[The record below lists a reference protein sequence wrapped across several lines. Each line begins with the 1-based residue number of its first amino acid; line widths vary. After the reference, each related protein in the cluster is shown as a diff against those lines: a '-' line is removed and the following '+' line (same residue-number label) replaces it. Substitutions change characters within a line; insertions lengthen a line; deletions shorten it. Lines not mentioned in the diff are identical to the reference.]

1 MDYKNNV
8 DYSKIVVGLDIGTT
22 KVACFIGQRDENN
35 PGKIKILGFYKDK
48 SEGVTRGEV
57 RNILSASK
65 TIKNVVAEAART
77 ANCPVREVYVGI
89 AGQHVSS
96 LPSRGDIAIPKDHDL
111 ITQEDVDNLIEA
123 QRDILIKR
131 PGQEIIHIVPQRYY
145 VDDEELPSNITPVG
159 VPGRKLGANFHI
171 VTGDAIAIM
180 NIKRS
185 VEMAQLKI
193 KGVCLEPIAS
203 AEAILTAAD
212 RQTGTAI
219 IDIGGGTTDVAI
231 FTKNVIRYTTV
242 IPLAGES
249 ITTDIENGCKI
260 LPTQAEMLKT
270 THGTCLP
277 DEIQQDAILSIKHPN
292 PSHSPVEI
300 SLKNLAN
307 IIKARTENIT
317 DMIWLSL
324 KESCVSDNL
333 GGGIV
338 LTGGGSKL
346 QGMVQYVA
354 YKTAIETRIG
364 YPTEYIVSD
373 GKIKEL
379 SDPIFSTCIGLVLR
393 GFKEIEENER
403 KQSRRPAIED
413 IFDSKDPDSAEEL
426 PEQKTA
432 APESATASETVGNQ
446 DADQRSGG
454 FGKILLWLKDKLI
467 DNDEM

>member
-1 MDYKNNV
+1 MDNNRNV

-35 PGKIKILGFYKDK
+35 PGKIKILGYYKDK
-48 SEGVTRGEV
+48 SEGVARGEV
-57 RNILSASK
+57 KNILEASK
-65 TIKNVVAEAART
+65 TIRNVVAEAARM

-89 AGQHVSS
+89 AGQHVKSM
-96 LPSRGDIAIPKDHDL
+96 PCRGDITIPKDHDL
-111 ITQEDVDNLIEA
+111 ITQGDVDNLIED
-123 QRDILIKR
+123 QRTILFNR
-131 PGQEIIHIVPQRYY
+131 PEVEIIHIVPQRYY
-145 VDDEELPSNITPVG
+145 VDDEELQSNINPVG

-171 VTGDAIAIM
+171 VTGNTAAIK

-185 VEMAQLKI
+185 VEMADLKI

-249 ITTDIENGCKI
+249 ITSDIENGCNI
-260 LPTQAEMLKT
+260 LPTQAEILKT

-277 DEIQQDAILSIKHPN
+277 DEIQKDAILSIKHTSPG
-292 PSHSPVEI
+292 HAPVEI
-300 SLKNLAN
+300 SLKNLAS
-307 IIKARTENIT
+307 IIKARTENII
-317 DMIWLSL
+317 DLIWLSL
-324 KESCVSDNL
+324 NESRVSDKL

-346 QGMVQYVA
+346 QGIAQYMS
-354 YKTAIETRIG
+354 YKTGLETRIG
-364 YPTEYIVSD
+364 YPTEYLVSD
-373 GKIKEL
+373 GKIKEF

-393 GFKEIEENER
+393 GFKEVEEFER
-403 KQSRRPAIED
+403 KQPARSAIED
-413 IFDSKDPDSAEEL
+413 ILDNQEPVGENGGQEKETAQKNQTADLDKNTDS
-426 PEQKTA
+426 
-432 APESATASETVGNQ
+432 
-446 DADQRSGG
+446 DQHLTM
-454 FGKILLWLKDKLI
+454 FGKISSWLKNALI
-467 DNDEM
+467 DNEDM